1 MAILGGSPLGL
12 IGLKSV
18 PTNGMS
24 GFNAGAT
31 RNVVVSDYNR
41 SKALSL
47 FSGKRRL
54 RAWPNISDKKSY
66 YKPATD
72 GSNPGAEPSE
82 AIDTTGL
89 ADVYVNDKNQLI
101 DGYKPLAGENSKGS
115 NLLHNNDVYD
125 TSVLNILEKLA
136 PTKAALRPTD
146 FAYLKYL
153 GVYPNNRLMIARR
166 FVAPSGDNIM
176 VNRTSKE
183 VPSIAT
189 LVSWVPEG
197 TDFLEI
203 TFGEVWTE
211 AKADFTGMLN
221 ALGDDFSKT
230 GMGKKAGAAGNVLPL
245 PGFTE
250 IFQRAFLAK
259 IGLLEDGAENQIPAG
274 NPNLIKE
281 AKVRKTV
288 PYGEAGSGLS
298 AKISIKM
305 TCEYELKF
313 IAGIDPTMVW
323 MDILGMI
330 VRFGTS
336 ESSNY
341 GLSQGVAAKLARW
354 AANPYTLIQD
364 VVSGIKNA
372 ITAAEKTLKK
382 AVQAV
387 YNAATDAAAKLDD
400 GSTSGDEKEKS
411 EKSLAVEAAKA
422 AKDAGMKLI
431 KALVNITETTI
442 KGAVMKYRVEVM
454 GIVNALTG
462 NPSTP
467 WHITIGNPMRPVFCS
482 GDMLTTEVT
491 LKLGPTL
498 AFNDLPSS
506 IIADFTLTNARSL
519 GMQEIMAKFN
529 SGYLRTV
536 DVQKTFF
543 ETTVKFDT
551 DGNVTSQEPV
561 GVLPGEAK
569 YVDMSTSGTSGTS
582 GTNGNQ
588 GGGNGGDNKGD
599 TSGTRGNSG
608 DTSGTSGTRGNIGK
622 TESPTNVEGV
632 PGADGKKTLT
642 KEEQAKLDKATA
654 DAKLTANKT
663 KMTNKKK

>member
-31 RNVVVSDYNR
+31 RNVVVADYNR

-47 FSGKRRL
+47 FTGKRRL
-54 RAWPNISDKKSY
+54 RAWPNLSGKISSYTPKKGEDDMEVQTA
-66 YKPATD
+66 P
-72 GSNPGAEPSE
+72 
-82 AIDTTGL
+82 DTTGL
-89 ADVYVNDKNQLI
+89 AAVYVDAQGKLT
-101 DGYKPLAGENSKGS
+101 DGYTSPIEANKRGS

-125 TSVLNILEKLA
+125 TSILNILEKLA
-136 PTKAALRPTD
+136 STKAALRPTD
-146 FAYLKYL
+146 FAYLKHT

-166 FVAPSGDNIM
+166 FVSPSADNIM

-183 VPSIAT
+183 IPSIAT
-189 LVSWVPEG
+189 LVSWLPEG
-197 TDFLEI
+197 DNFLEI
-203 TFGEVWTE
+203 SFGEEWTA

-221 ALGDDFSKT
+221 SLGEDFSKK
-230 GMGKKAGAAGNVLPL
+230 GLGGIAGAVGNAIPL

-259 IGLLEDGAENQIPAG
+259 IGLLEDSAANQIPAG

-288 PYGEAGSGLS
+288 GYGEAGSGLM
-298 AKISIKM
+298 AKVSIKM
-305 TCEYELKF
+305 ICEYELKF
-313 IAGIDPTMVW
+313 IAGIDPTIVW
-323 MDILGMI
+323 MDIIGMI

-354 AANPYTLIQD
+354 AANPYTLITD
-364 VVSGIKNA
+364 VVNGIKNA
-372 ITAAEKTLKK
+372 IAFARTELED
-382 AVQAV
+382 AVNAV
-387 YNAATDAAAKLDD
+387 YDAATNEAQKLSD
-400 GSTSGDEKEKS
+400 GSTSGGEEKS
-411 EKSLAVEAAKA
+411 ERSLAEEAASA

-431 KALVNITETTI
+431 SKLVDIGKETI
-442 KGAVMKYRVEVM
+442 RGAVMKYRVEVM

-467 WHITIGNPMRPVFCS
+467 WHVTIGNPLRPVFCS
-482 GDMLTTEVT
+482 GDMLVTEVT
-491 LKLGPTL
+491 LKLGPIL

-506 IIADFTLTNARSL
+506 ITAEFSLTNARNL

-543 ETTVKFDT
+543 ETTVQFK
-551 DGNVTSQEPV
+551 GNKVTSQEPV

-569 YVDMSTSGTSGTS
+569 YVDTSSSGSSGTSGSSGNLGGGNTKDNDSSGSS
-582 GTNGNQ
+582 GTNGS
-588 GGGNGGDNKGD
+588 
-599 TSGTRGNSG
+599 SGTGGVNGVNSG
-608 DTSGTSGTRGNIGK
+608 KSDTKVPGQKGTTSKNK
-622 TESPTNVEGV
+622 TTEKSKVEG
-632 PGADGKKTLT
+632 
-642 KEEQAKLDKATA
+642 
-654 DAKLTANKT
+654 
-663 KMTNKKK
+663 KKKK

>member
-31 RNVVVSDYNR
+31 RNVIVSDYNR
-41 SKALSL
+41 SKAFSL
-47 FSGKRRL
+47 FTGKRRL
-54 RAWPNISDKKSY
+54 RAWPNIDGKKSTFTP
-66 YKPATD
+66 KAA
-72 GSNPGAEPSE
+72 GSGEDQNEVADE
-82 AIDTTGL
+82 AYTALDTTGL
-89 ADVYVNDKNQLI
+89 ADVYVDGNNLVDKSTSRI
-101 DGYKPLAGENSKGS
+101 GENSKGS

-153 GVYPNNRLMIARR
+153 GVYPNNRLMVARR

-176 VNRTSKE
+176 VTRDSKE
-183 VPSIAT
+183 IPSIAT

-197 TDFLEI
+197 SDFVEI

-221 ALGDDFSKT
+221 SLGEDFSKS
-230 GMGKKAGAAGNVLPL
+230 GAGKIAGAAANVLPL

-259 IGLLEDGAENQIPAG
+259 LGLLEEGAGASIPAG
-274 NPNLIKE
+274 NPNLIKT

-288 PYGEAGSGLS
+288 PYSEPGSGLM
-298 AKISIKM
+298 AKVTIKM

-313 IAGIDPTMVW
+313 ISGIDPTMVW

-336 ESSNY
+336 ESANY
-341 GLSQGVAAKLARW
+341 GLSQAVAAKLSRW
-354 AANPYTLIQD
+354 AANPYMLIKD
-364 VVSGIKNA
+364 VVTGIKNA
-372 ITAAEKTLKK
+372 IKSAQKALTK
-382 AVQAV
+382 AVWAV
-387 YNAATDAAAKLDD
+387 YNAATDAASKLDD
-400 GSTSGDEKEKS
+400 GSTSGDEKEES
-411 EKSLAVEAAKA
+411 EQSMAKKA
-422 AKDAGMKLI
+422 AFAVAKTGLKLI
-431 KALVNITETTI
+431 DSLVAIGVEVI

-467 WHITIGNPMRPVFCS
+467 WHITVGNPLRPVFCS
-482 GDMLTTEVT
+482 GDMLTTEVA

-506 IIADFTLTNARSL
+506 ITVDFSLTNARDW

-543 ETTVKFDT
+543 ETTVKFDA
-551 DGNVTSQEPV
+551 VTGKIISEEPA

-569 YVDMSTSGTSGTS
+569 YVDVSGNSGTKGTSGD
-582 GTNGNQ
+582 NVNQ
-588 GGGNGGDNKGD
+588 GGGG
-599 TSGTRGNSG
+599 
-608 DTSGTSGTRGNIGK
+608 
-622 TESPTNVEGV
+622 
-632 PGADGKKTLT
+632 GADGTSANTNGTQGTQGDISKNKSPTDVKDGAPGGGDKKTLT
-642 KEEQAKLDKATA
+642 KEEQAAADKKAADDKLVAE
-654 DAKLTANKT
+654 KT
-663 KMTNKKK
+663 KMVNKKK

>member
-12 IGLKSV
+12 IGLKSI

-31 RNVVVSDYNR
+31 RNVVVADYNR

-54 RAWPNISDKKSY
+54 RAWPNISASKSKY
-66 YKPATD
+66 PAD
-72 GSNPGAEPSE
+72 GVALKEGEEPTE
-82 AIDTTGL
+82 TQDTTGL
-89 ADVYVNDKNQLI
+89 SDVYLEKDGTLKDSFKPSIDANQR
-101 DGYKPLAGENSKGS
+101 GS

-166 FVAPSGDNIM
+166 FVSPSGDNIM
-176 VNRTSKE
+176 VKRGSSE

-189 LVSWVPEG
+189 MISWKPEG
-197 TDFLEI
+197 EDFVDI

-221 ALGDDFSKT
+221 SLGEDFAKSNL
-230 GMGKKAGAAGNVLPL
+230 GGIAGAAGNVLPL

-250 IFQRAFLAK
+250 IFQRKFLAS
-259 IGLLEDGAENQIPAG
+259 IGLLEEDAANQIPAG

-288 PYGEAGSGLS
+288 PYSEPGSGLT

-323 MDILGMI
+323 MDILGTV

-341 GLSQGVAAKLARW
+341 GLSKAVAAKLSRW
-354 AANPYTLIQD
+354 AANPYKLIED
-364 VVSGIKNA
+364 VVKGIKNA
-372 ITAAEKTLKK
+372 IKAAEKALKD
-382 AVQAV
+382 AVMDV
-387 YNAATDAAAKLDD
+387 YNAATEAAQSLSD
-400 GSTSGDEKEKS
+400 GGTAGDENKKS
-411 EKSLAVEAAKA
+411 EKEIAMDAAQ
-422 AKDAGMKLI
+422 
-431 KALVNITETTI
+431 KALDMGTDLVNKLVAIGVETI
-442 KGAVMKYRVEVM
+442 RASVMKYRVEVM

-467 WHITIGNPMRPVFCS
+467 WHITIGNPMRPIFCS
-482 GDMLTTEVT
+482 GDMLTTEVQ
-491 LKLGPTL
+491 LRLGPNL

-506 IIADFTLTNARSL
+506 IIVDFTLTNARNW

-536 DVQKTFF
+536 DIQKTFF
-543 ETTVKFDT
+543 ETTINFKGKT
-551 DGNVTSQEPV
+551 VTSAEPV

-569 YVDMSTSGTSGTS
+569 FEDLTVGTSGTSGTS
-582 GTNGNQ
+582 GTTGNVNQ
-588 GGGNGGDNKGD
+588 GGGNTGA
-599 TSGTRGNSG
+599 GTNGS
-608 DTSGTSGTRGNIGK
+608 TGTSGTKGTSGTGGDKSSTTLN
-622 TESPTNVEGV
+622 SV
-632 PGADGKKTLT
+632 PGQNGTFGTNGNSTTQTKLEGGKK
-642 KEEQAKLDKATA
+642 
-654 DAKLTANKT
+654 
-663 KMTNKKK
+663 

>member
-18 PTNGMS
+18 PTNGLS

-31 RNVVVSDYNR
+31 RNVNVAKYNR
-41 SKALSL
+41 SEALSL
-47 FSGKRRL
+47 FTGKRRL
-54 RAWPNISDKKSY
+54 RAWPNISASKS
-66 YKPATD
+66 KFTPKASKSGITQD
-72 GSNPGAEPSE
+72 PLESQ
-82 AIDTTGL
+82 DTTGL
-89 ADVYVNDKNQLI
+89 SDVYILK
-101 DGYKPLAGENSKGS
+101 DGPNKGKQADNYKSPISINPSTGEAIGGS

-176 VNRTSKE
+176 VKRGNSE

-189 LVSWVPEG
+189 MVSWIPEG
-197 TDFLEI
+197 DNFLEI
-203 TFGEVWTE
+203 TFGEVWDN

-221 ALGDDFSKT
+221 SLGDDFSKT
-230 GMGKKAGAAGNVLPL
+230 GAGKIAGAAGNVLPL

-250 IFQRAFLAK
+250 IFQRAFLEE
-259 IGLLEDGAENQIPAG
+259 IGLLESGASNQIPAG

-288 PYGEAGSGLS
+288 PYSEAGSGLM
-298 AKISIKM
+298 AKVSIKM

-313 IAGIDPTMVW
+313 IAGIDPTIVW
-323 MDILGMI
+323 MDILGTV

-336 ESSNY
+336 DASNY
-341 GLSQGVAAKLARW
+341 GLSQAVAAKLSRW
-354 AANPYTLIQD
+354 AANPYKLIED
-364 VVSGIKNA
+364 VVNGIKEAIANA
-372 ITAAEKTLKK
+372 KDALIE
-382 AVQAV
+382 AVTDV
-387 YNAATDAAAKLDD
+387 YNAATVAAQDLPD
-400 GSTSGDEKEKS
+400 GTESTSGEDKKS
-411 EKSLAVEAAKA
+411 EKAVAEELAQKA
-422 AKDAGMKLI
+422 LDAGKD
-431 KALVNITETTI
+431 LVNKLVDIGVEVI
-442 KGAVMKYRVEVM
+442 RASVMKYRVEVM

-467 WHITIGNPMRPVFCS
+467 WHITVGNPLRPVFCS

-491 LKLGPTL
+491 LKLGPIL

-506 IIADFTLTNARSL
+506 IIVEFTLTNARNW

-543 ETTVKFDT
+543 ETTVQFQK
-551 DGNVTSQEPV
+551 GQVVSAEPV
-561 GVLPGEAK
+561 GVMPGEYMYTPEPTGSA
-569 YVDMSTSGTSGTS
+569 GTSGTS
-582 GTNGNQ
+582 GTINTGGNPKIEGSSGSSGTQGTGGVDGKKDSATITNNTTPGTTSGNQ
-588 GGGNGGDNKGD
+588 
-599 TSGTRGNSG
+599 
-608 DTSGTSGTRGNIGK
+608 GTSGTL
-622 TESPTNVEGV
+622 TSPDQTKLVG
-632 PGADGKKTLT
+632 GKK
-642 KEEQAKLDKATA
+642 
-654 DAKLTANKT
+654 
-663 KMTNKKK
+663 

>member
-31 RNVVVSDYNR
+31 RNVIVADYNR

-47 FSGKRRL
+47 FTGRRRL
-54 RAWPNISDKKSY
+54 RAWPNLAGKKS
-66 YKPATD
+66 KDAGGEGID
-72 GSNPGAEPSE
+72 PSE
-82 AIDTTGL
+82 TQDTTGL
-89 ADVYVNDKNQLI
+89 ADVYVNKEGKLI
-101 DGYKPLAGENSKGS
+101 DGYTPAIPANSKGS

-197 TDFLEI
+197 DNFLDI
-203 TFGEVWTE
+203 SFGEEWTA

-221 ALGDDFSKT
+221 SLGEDFSKT
-230 GMGKKAGAAGNVLPL
+230 GMGKIAGAAGNVLPL

-259 IGLLEDGAENQIPAG
+259 IGLLEEGAANQIPSG

-288 PYGEAGSGLS
+288 GYGEAGSGLM

-313 IAGIDPTMVW
+313 IAGIDPTIVW
-323 MDILGMI
+323 MDIIGMI

-354 AANPYTLIQD
+354 AANPYTLISD
-364 VVSGIKNA
+364 VVSGIKGA
-372 ITAAEKTLKK
+372 IKK
-382 AVQAV
+382 AKDDLVKAVNAV
-387 YNAATDAAAKLDD
+387 YDAATDAAQALSD
-400 GSTSGDEKEKS
+400 GSTSGGEEKS
-411 EKSLAVEAAKA
+411 ERSLATEAAEAAKE
-422 AKDAGMKLI
+422 AGMKLI
-431 KALVNITETTI
+431 NGLTNIAESVI
-442 KGAVMKYRVEVM
+442 RASVMKYRVEVM

-467 WHITIGNPMRPVFCS
+467 WHVTIGNPMRPVFCS
-482 GDMLTTEVT
+482 GDMLVSEVN
-491 LKLGPTL
+491 LKLGPIL

-506 IIADFTLTNARSL
+506 IIAEFTLTNARNL

-543 ETTVKFDT
+543 ETTVQFK
-551 DGNVTSQEPV
+551 DGKVVSAEPV
-561 GVLPGEAK
+561 GILPGEAEYK
-569 YVDMSTSGTSGTS
+569 SELGTSGTSGTS
-582 GTNGNQ
+582 GTNGNK
-588 GGGNGGDNKGD
+588 GGDSKLPD
-599 TSGTRGNSG
+599 
-608 DTSGTSGTRGNIGK
+608 SGTSGTNGTSGTGGTKGDK
-622 TESPTNVEGV
+622 TITGA
-632 PGADGKKTLT
+632 PGADGKKPLT
-642 KEEQAKLDKATA
+642 KEEQAAADKAAA
-654 DAKLTANKT
+654 DAKVTAEKT
-663 KMTNKKK
+663 KAKGKKK

>member
-31 RNVVVSDYNR
+31 RNVIVADYNR

-47 FSGKRRL
+47 FTGRRRL
-54 RAWPNISDKKSY
+54 RAWPNLAGKVSS
-66 YKPATD
+66 YKPSDDDKA
-72 GSNPGAEPSE
+72 GGAEPSE
-82 AIDTTGL
+82 AQDTTGL
-89 ADVYVNDKNQLI
+89 ADVYIKDGKLVDNYTPSVN
-101 DGYKPLAGENSKGS
+101 ANSRGS

-136 PTKAALRPTD
+136 KTKAALRPTD

-153 GVYPNNRLMIARR
+153 GVYPNNRLMVARR

-176 VNRTSKE
+176 VNRTSSE
-183 VPSIAT
+183 IPSIAT

-197 TDFLEI
+197 DNFLDI
-203 TFGEVWTE
+203 SFGEEWTA

-221 ALGDDFSKT
+221 SLGDDFA
-230 GMGKKAGAAGNVLPL
+230 KKGLGGVAGAAANVLPL

-250 IFQRAFLAK
+250 IFQRQFLAK
-259 IGLLEDGAENQIPAG
+259 MGLLEDGAANQIPAG

-288 PYGEAGSGLS
+288 GYGEAGSGLM

-305 TCEYELKF
+305 ICEYELKF
-313 IAGIDPTMVW
+313 ISGIDPTIVW
-323 MDILGMI
+323 MDIIGMI

-354 AANPYTLIQD
+354 AANPYTLITD
-364 VVSGIKNA
+364 VVNGIKNA
-372 ITAAEKTLKK
+372 IKK
-382 AVQAV
+382 AEAELIKAVNAV
-387 YNAATDAAAKLDD
+387 YDAATDAAQQLSD
-400 GSTSGDEKEKS
+400 GSTSGEPEKS
-411 EKSLAVEAAKA
+411 ERALAEEAATA
-422 AKDAGMKLI
+422 AKEAGMKLI
-431 KALVNITETTI
+431 NGLLKITATVI
-442 KGAVMKYRVEVM
+442 RASVMKYRVEVM

-467 WHITIGNPMRPVFCS
+467 WHVTIGNPMRPVFCS
-482 GDMLTTEVT
+482 GDMLVSEVN
-491 LKLGPTL
+491 LKLGPIL

-506 IIADFTLTNARSL
+506 ITAEFTLTNARNL

-543 ETTVKFDT
+543 ETTVKFEN
-551 DGNVTSQEPV
+551 GKVASAEPV
-561 GVLPGEAK
+561 GILPGEAEYK
-569 YVDMSTSGTSGTS
+569 SEIGTSGTSGTS
-582 GTNGNQ
+582 GTNGNL
-588 GGGNGGDNKGD
+588 GGGNTGNGNN
-599 TSGTRGNSG
+599 TSGSNGSA
-608 DTSGTSGTRGNIGK
+608 GTNGTGGEKGK
-622 TESPTNVEGV
+622 TQSPTDTKV
-632 PGADGKKTLT
+632 PGQEGKKTLT
-642 KEEQAKLDKATA
+642 KEEQAAADKAAA
-654 DAKLTANKT
+654 DAKASKS
-663 KMTNKKK
+663 KMENKKKK

>member
-24 GFNAGAT
+24 GFNAGAS
-31 RNVVVSDYNR
+31 RNVVVADYNR

-47 FSGKRRL
+47 FTGKRRL
-54 RAWPNISDKKSY
+54 RAWPNLAGKRSTYTPDSK
-66 YKPATD
+66 D
-72 GSNPGAEPSE
+72 NPGAEPSE
-82 AIDTTGL
+82 AQDTTGL
-89 ADVYVNDKNQLI
+89 ADVYVNEQGKLV
-101 DGYKPLAGENSKGS
+101 DGYTPAVPANSRGS

-125 TSVLNILEKLA
+125 TSILNILEKLA

-197 TDFLEI
+197 TDFLEVS
-203 TFGEVWTE
+203 FGEVWTE

-221 ALGDDFSKT
+221 SLGEDFSKS
-230 GMGKKAGAAGNVLPL
+230 GVGKIAGAGANVLPL

-259 IGLLEDGAENQIPAG
+259 IGLLEEKAANQIPAG

-288 PYGEAGSGLS
+288 GYSEAGSGLT

-313 IAGIDPTMVW
+313 ISGIDPTIVW
-323 MDILGMI
+323 MDIIGMI

-341 GLSQGVAAKLARW
+341 GLSQAVAAKLSRW
-354 AANPYTLIQD
+354 AANPYTLISD
-364 VVSGIKNA
+364 VVTGIKNA
-372 ITAAEKTLKK
+372 ITSAQK
-382 AVQAV
+382 ALEDAVTAV
-387 YNAATDAAAKLDD
+387 YNAATDAAKNLSD
-400 GSTSGDEKEKS
+400 GSTSGGEEKS
-411 EKSLAVEAAKA
+411 EKALAEEAASA
-422 AKDAGMKLI
+422 AKDAGMSLI
-431 KALVNITETTI
+431 KKLVDIGVEVI
-442 KGAVMKYRVEVM
+442 RAAVMKYRVEVM

-482 GDMLTTEVT
+482 GDMLTTNVT

-506 IIADFTLTNARSL
+506 IIAEFELTNARNL

-543 ETTVKFDT
+543 ETTVKFGA
-551 DGNVTSQEPV
+551 DGKVASQEPV
-561 GVLPGEAK
+561 GIMPGEAEFK
-569 YVDMSTSGTSGTS
+569 QDLGTSGTSGTS

-588 GGGNGGDNKGD
+588 GGGNGNNGNNGTNGTNGNNGTNGTGGDLGKNQSQTNVKDGAP
-599 TSGTRGNSG
+599 GSG
-608 DTSGTSGTRGNIGK
+608 D
-622 TESPTNVEGV
+622 
-632 PGADGKKTLT
+632 KKTLT
-642 KEEQAKLDKATA
+642 KEEQAAADKAAA
-654 DAKLTANKT
+654 DAKLVAEKS

>member
-24 GFNAGAT
+24 GFNAGAS
-31 RNVVVSDYNR
+31 RNVIVADYNR
-41 SKALSL
+41 SKSLSL
-47 FSGKRRL
+47 FTGKRRL
-54 RAWPNISDKKSY
+54 RAWPNL
-66 YKPATD
+66 
-72 GSNPGAEPSE
+72 SNKVAKDPGGAGIDPSE
-82 AIDTTGL
+82 TQDTTGL
-89 ADVYVNDKNQLI
+89 ADVYVNKQGKLV
-101 DGYKPLAGENSKGS
+101 DGYTPSIEANSRGS

-125 TSVLNILEKLA
+125 TSVLNIIEKLGK
-136 PTKAALRPTD
+136 TKAALRPSD

-176 VNRTSKE
+176 VNRTTKE

-189 LVSWVPEG
+189 LISWIPEG

-203 TFGEVWTE
+203 SFGEVWTE

-221 ALGDDFSKT
+221 SLGEDFSKS
-230 GMGKKAGAAGNVLPL
+230 GMGKIAGAAGNVLPL

-259 IGLLEDGAENQIPAG
+259 IGLLEEDAANQIPAG

-288 PYGEAGSGLS
+288 GYSEPGSGLM

-313 IAGIDPTMVW
+313 IAGIDPTIVW
-323 MDILGMI
+323 MDIIGMI

-354 AANPYTLIQD
+354 AANPYTLISD

-372 ITAAEKTLKK
+372 ISSARK
-382 AVQAV
+382 ALEDAVTAV
-387 YNAATDAAAKLDD
+387 YNAATDAAKNLSD
-400 GSTSGDEKEKS
+400 GSTSGDEKEIS
-411 EKSLAVEAAKA
+411 EKAAA
-422 AKDAGMKLI
+422 ETAATEAKDAGMSLISKLVDIGESVI
-431 KALVNITETTI
+431 KA
-442 KGAVMKYRVEVM
+442 AVMKYRVEVM

-482 GDMLTTEVT
+482 GDMLTTSVV
-491 LKLGPTL
+491 LKLGPNL

-506 IIADFTLTNARSL
+506 IIAEFELTNARNL

-543 ETTVKFDT
+543 ETTVKFGA
-551 DGNVTSQEPV
+551 DGKVASQEPV
-561 GVLPGEAK
+561 GVMPGEAEFK
-569 YVDMSTSGTSGTS
+569 SDLGTSGTSGTS

-588 GGGNGGDNKGD
+588 GGGNTNNGD
-599 TSGTRGNSG
+599 TSGKSG
-608 DTSGTSGTRGNIGK
+608 DTSGTQGTQGTQGNIGK
-622 TESPTNVEGV
+622 TETSTNVKEV
-632 PGADGKKTLT
+632 PGSGTQKTLT

-654 DAKLTANKT
+654 DAKATAEKS
-663 KMTNKKK
+663 KMTGKKK